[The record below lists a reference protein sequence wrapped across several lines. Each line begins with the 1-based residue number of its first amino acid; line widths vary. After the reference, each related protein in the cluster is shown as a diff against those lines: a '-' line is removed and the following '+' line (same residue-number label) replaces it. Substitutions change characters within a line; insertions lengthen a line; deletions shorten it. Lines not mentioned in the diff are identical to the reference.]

1 MTVVSLTAEKW
12 LGLCAHADQAARLT
26 MPHIA
31 DDLANA
37 AGRLTT
43 VTPPYKGVGQYALL
57 MSFRWDC
64 TAFGHAD
71 ALLRAQLADALTAK
85 SAMVRALLTPRT
97 PEPQALAMPVP
108 EVPSEELGWAR
119 RADIGG

>member
-1 MTVVSLTAEKW
+1 MTVVSLAAQKW
-12 LGLCAHADQAARLT
+12 LGLCDHAEDAARMLR
-26 MPHIA
+26 PVVA

-43 VTPPYKGVGQYALL
+43 TTPPYKGADQFALF

-64 TAFGHAD
+64 TAFGLAD
-71 ALLRAQLADALTAK
+71 PLLRATLADALAVK
-85 SAMVRALLTPRT
+85 ARLVRALLKPGA
-97 PEPQALAMPVP
+97 PDAGAAALPVP
-108 EVPSEELGWAR
+108 PAEEPRWAQ

>member
-1 MTVVSLTAEKW
+1 MTVVSLSAQKW
-12 LGLCAHADQAARLT
+12 LGLCDHADQAATLLR
-26 MPHIA
+26 PVVA

-43 VTPPYKGVGQYALL
+43 TTPPYKGAGEFALF

-71 ALLRAQLADALTAK
+71 PLLRATLAEGLIVK
-85 SAMVRALLTPRT
+85 SRLVRALLTPGT
-97 PEPQALAMPVP
+97 PDAGAVAMPVP
-108 EVPSEELGWAR
+108 SIEEPRWAQ